1 VPNIK
6 IKNSF
11 LPWQPLLQ
19 DCDNSLQIV
28 TVGHIALIP
37 GSSPNFDTLEIAFT
51 VIPVLHWLA
60 SLVIILV
67 FWWGHIQ
74 PADALTEVRLSH
86 LRIEDCP
93 AALAA
98 GAVTSG
104 GHTLPARCYWL
115 TGQAE
120 NSTNKTV
127 YDADVFGRVYD
138 ANGEPALP
146 KRGRVGTIEQI
157 PPGVSEFH
165 LPLMVPAE
173 QPAPLQLSQ
182 FKAMGFSAKVRR

>member
-1 VPNIK
+1 LFNFSP
-6 IKNSF
+6 
-11 LPWQPLLQ
+11 P
-19 DCDNSLQIV
+19 
-28 TVGHIALIP
+28 
-37 GSSPNFDTLEIAFT
+37 PNFDTLEIAFA
-51 VIPVLHWLA
+51 VIPVLRF
-60 SLVIILV
+60 LVVLVALLV
-67 FWWGHIQ
+67 FGWGHIQ

-86 LRIEDCP
+86 LQVEECP
-93 AALAA
+93 AALAD

-104 GHTLPARCYWL
+104 GNTLPARCYWL

-120 NSTNKTV
+120 NPTNKTV
-127 YDADVFGRVYD
+127 YDADVFGRIYD

-146 KRGRVGTIEQI
+146 NRGRVGTIEQI

-165 LPLMVPAE
+165 LPLMVPAA

>member
-1 VPNIK
+1 MA
-6 IKNSF
+6 
-11 LPWQPLLQ
+11 
-19 DCDNSLQIV
+19 
-28 TVGHIALIP
+28 GHIALIW
-37 GSSPNFDTLEIAFT
+37 GSFPNFDTLEIALT
-51 VIPVLHWLA
+51 VIPVLRWLLA
-60 SLVIILV
+60 LVFILV
-67 FWWGHIQ
+67 WGWGQSQ
-74 PADALTEVRLSH
+74 PAAALTEVRLSH
-86 LRIEDCP
+86 LRLEDCP
-93 AALAA
+93 AALAE

-104 GHTLPARCYWL
+104 GNTLPARCYWL

-127 YDADVFGRVYD
+127 YDADVFGRIYD

-146 KRGRVGTIEQI
+146 KRGRVGTIDEI

>member
-1 VPNIK
+1 LFNFSP
-6 IKNSF
+6 
-11 LPWQPLLQ
+11 P
-19 DCDNSLQIV
+19 
-28 TVGHIALIP
+28 
-37 GSSPNFDTLEIAFT
+37 PNFDTLEIAFA
-51 VIPVLHWLA
+51 VIPVLRF
-60 SLVIILV
+60 LVALMALLV
-67 FWWGHIQ
+67 FGWGHIQ

-86 LRIEDCP
+86 LQVEDCP
-93 AALAA
+93 ADLSD

-104 GHTLPARCYWL
+104 GNTLPARCYWL

-120 NSTNKTV
+120 NPTNKTV
-127 YDADVFGRVYD
+127 YDADVFGRICD

-146 KRGRVGTIEQI
+146 NRGRVGTIEQI

-165 LPLMVPAE
+165 LPLMVPAA